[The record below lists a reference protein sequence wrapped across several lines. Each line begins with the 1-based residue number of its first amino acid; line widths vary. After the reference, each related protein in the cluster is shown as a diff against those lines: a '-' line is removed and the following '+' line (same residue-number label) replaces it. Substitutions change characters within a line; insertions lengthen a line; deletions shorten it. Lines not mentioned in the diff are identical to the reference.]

1 MATRMNLPA
10 QRQAI
15 QALLGAHNPADAHAA
30 YYALYHPDN
39 RTQLVT
45 YPAGVSPATGYL
57 CLSRTGIDL
66 FRPLATLRLPAND
79 PAGTFDLLYTALM
92 PGQSLFLHIPQAY
105 YPLLN
110 AFFDFQTV
118 QNLALYRLDSQ
129 QFEPIINVLV
139 SRNDSP
145 DKLPRFIIRDN
156 NGQIG
161 ASAGVNWL
169 SPHFA
174 DISVHTQPQHRQRGW
189 GRSVVSALVHYLRD
203 SGRIPL
209 YAVHEQN
216 EPSRNL
222 AESLSFTDTGHRQL
236 FLEATLRERSQ

>member
-1 MATRMNLPA
+1 MNLPA
-10 QRQAI
+10 LRQTI
-15 QALLGAHNPADAHAA
+15 RPLLNEYNPADAHAA
-30 YYALYHPDN
+30 YYAFHHPDN
-39 RTQLVT
+39 RTQLIT
-45 YPAGVSPATGYL
+45 YPAGVTPATGYI

-66 FRPLATLRLPAND
+66 FRPLATLRLPPND
-79 PAGTFDLLYTALM
+79 PAGASDLLYTALM
-92 PGQSLFLHIPQAY
+92 PGRSLFLHTFQEY
-105 YPLLN
+105 YPLLT

-118 QNLALYRLDSQ
+118 QTLTLYRLDNQ

-139 SRNDSP
+139 SRSDSP
-145 DKLPRFIIRDN
+145 DNLPRFIIRDN

-174 DISVHTQPQHRQRGW
+174 EISVHTQPQHRQRGW
-189 GRSVVSALVHYLRD
+189 GRSVVSALVHHLLD

-209 YAVHEQN
+209 YTANEQN

-222 AESLSFTDTGHRQL
+222 AESLGFTDTGHRQL
-236 FLEATLRERSQ
+236 FLEAALRESGK